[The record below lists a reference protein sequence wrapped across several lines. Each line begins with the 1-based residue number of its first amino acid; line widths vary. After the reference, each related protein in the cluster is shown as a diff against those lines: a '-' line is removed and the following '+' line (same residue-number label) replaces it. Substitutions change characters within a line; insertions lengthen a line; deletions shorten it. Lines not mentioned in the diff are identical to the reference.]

1 MTVMTE
7 EQTMLQDAAKA
18 WAAERAP
25 VTALRAVRSTYADS
39 GFDPQLY
46 AEMVEMG
53 WTGIIIPEAYDGFDF
68 GYASFGI
75 VAEELGRSLAASPL
89 LSSAI
94 TAASALILGG
104 TEAQKSDLLP
114 RIVSGELVSTLALEE
129 GAHHAPARTALK
141 AECSGQSWRLSG
153 VKRPVFEGM
162 AAGQFIVVARTSG
175 APGNAN
181 GISLFLCPADALG
194 ISRTALRQIDSRGA
208 AIVEFRDVV
217 LPADALLGEVDNGLS
232 LLDKVLDRSRA
243 VLAAEMLGSTL
254 QAFEVTIDYLKTR
267 VQFGKPIG
275 AFQALAH
282 RATDMLG
289 EIELTRSTVHAALQA
304 IDEDSAEVPVLASLA
319 KAMAGKTMRHIAR
332 EMVQMHG
339 GIGMTDE
346 HDAGLYLKRAQVAD
360 VAYGN
365 AAFHRERYAAL
376 IDL

>member
-1 MTVMTE
+1 
-7 EQTMLQDAAKA
+7 
-18 WAAERAP
+18 
-25 VTALRAVRSTYADS
+25 
-39 GFDPQLY
+39 
-46 AEMVEMG
+46 
-53 WTGIIIPEAYDGFDF
+53 
-68 GYASFGI
+68 
-75 VAEELGRSLAASPL
+75 
-89 LSSAI
+89 
-94 TAASALILGG
+94 
-104 TEAQKSDLLP
+104 
-114 RIVSGELVSTLALEE
+114 
-129 GAHHAPARTALK
+129 
-141 AECSGQSWRLSG
+141 
-153 VKRPVFEGM
+153 VFEGM

-175 APGNAN
+175 APGDAN
-181 GISLFLCPADALG
+181 GISLFLCPADASG

-208 AIVEFRDVV
+208 AIVELRDVV

-289 EIELTRSTVHAALQA
+289 EIELTRSAVHAALQA

-346 HDAGLYLKRAQVAD
+346 HDAGLYLKRAQAAD